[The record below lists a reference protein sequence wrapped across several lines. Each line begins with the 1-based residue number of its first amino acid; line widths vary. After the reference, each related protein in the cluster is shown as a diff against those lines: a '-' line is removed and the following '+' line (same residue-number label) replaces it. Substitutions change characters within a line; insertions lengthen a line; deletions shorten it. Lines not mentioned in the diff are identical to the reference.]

1 MNGELT
7 GGLIQMTAHMEV
19 TAGARAMMAAGAVLA
34 VLFALL
40 TLAAAA
46 SREKEH
52 KWRYVLIFA
61 AFMAMGFGLIIAGGN
76 APREKIIQ
84 CCASGP
90 VSLEQVAVRYDIR
103 EIDGKLLVLAER

>member
-1 MNGELT
+1 MTELT

-19 TAGARAMMAAGAVLA
+19 TAGARAMMTAGAAMA

-40 TLAAAA
+40 TLCAEA
-46 SREKEH
+46 SEKEH
-52 KWRYVLIFA
+52 KRRYVLIFA
-61 AFMAMGFGLIIAGGN
+61 AFMALGFGLLIAGGN
-76 APREKIIQ
+76 APREKIIK

>member
-1 MNGELT
+1 MTELT

-19 TAGARAMMAAGAVLA
+19 TAGAREMMTAGAAVA

-40 TLAAAA
+40 TLGAAA
-46 SREKEH
+46 SQKQEH
-52 KWRYVLIFA
+52 KRRYVLIFA
-61 AFMAMGFGLIIAGGN
+61 TFMLLGFAIIIMGGN

-103 EIDGKLLVLAER
+103 KIDGKLLVLAER

>member
-1 MNGELT
+1 MTELT

-19 TAGARAMMAAGAVLA
+19 TAGARVMMIAGAAVA
-34 VLFALL
+34 VLFALQ
-40 TLAAAA
+40 TIVVAV
-46 SREKEH
+46 SQKQEH

-61 AFMAMGFGLIIAGGN
+61 AFTALGFGLLIAGGN
-76 APREKIIQ
+76 APREKIIK